1 MSIRRISSY
10 VPSPLSC
17 QKYDVFLSFRGEDTR
32 KFTDH
37 LYAALDRT
45 GIFVFKDDKELER
58 GKAISS
64 ELLAAIEES
73 RILIIVFSR
82 NYAFSTWC
90 LDELVKIVEC
100 KNTSDH
106 QQMIFPIF
114 YDVEPTTVR
123 KQTASFQEAFLKHE
137 EAFREN
143 IEKVQKWR
151 DALTEVA
158 NISGWQLKDRNEPEF
173 IVDIVKEISCKISAK
188 SETLKELVGL
198 DSRLEK
204 LRFLINKGPTDVRMI
219 GICGMGGIGKTTLA
233 RVVYD
238 LISHEFEASCFLAN
252 VRENSKKSGL
262 VFLQKQLVSQLLNL
276 PDSGVWNVYDGMK
289 MIRSRLR
296 RKKVLLVIDD
306 VIELQQLESL
316 AGKHDWFGIGS
327 RIFITSRDKHLLMAH
342 GVDEVYMHEHLNYDE
357 ALGLFCLKAF
367 KSHKPWKGYEQLSKS
382 VVKYAGG
389 LPLALKVLGSFLF
402 GRTIAEWESAL
413 QRLERDPE
421 NEILDVLQISFDGL
435 KETEKK
441 IFLDIACFYKGK
453 YIDYVTKILNYCDF
467 DPIIG
472 IGGLIEKSLLTV
484 DDFNGLWMHDLLQEM
499 GRQIVRRQ
507 SPQEPGNRSRLWEEA
522 DGTDAIEVIVFDC
535 FSNKEMHFSAKA
547 FSNMTNLRVLQILY
561 VQLLG
566 DLEYLSNELR
576 FLDWKRYPLRSLPSN
591 SRLDKLIELNIPH
604 SSIEHLWSGIKPL
617 TRLKIMSLKHSE
629 NLIRT
634 PDFTGAPNLEQ
645 LILEGCTRLHEIHP
659 SLLVHKKLIFLNL
672 KGCTSLTTLPAKIFM
687 KSLETLVLS
696 ELPPSIELLSG
707 LVRLTLYGCKNL
719 ERIPST
725 ISALK
730 YLSTLNLSGLLKFR
744 EFPEIV
750 ESMEQLLEL
759 HLEGTAIRGLP
770 ASIELLSGLILLNL
784 KDCKNLE
791 SLPRTINGLRSL
803 KTLHLSGCSKLKN
816 VPENLGKVES
826 LEVLDISGCKGL
838 LQSTSWFL
846 HFPITL
852 IRRNSDPVAWRFPSL
867 SGLCCLRKLD
877 ISDCNLGEGAIPSD
891 IGNLCSLKELYLSR
905 NNFVSLPASII
916 HLPKLRKMVLEDCKS
931 LQSLPRPPPS
941 ILSIRVDGCTSLE
954 MISCVLKSCKSNST
968 YIHCMDCLKFNG
980 LAFSML
986 KEYLEAVSHSRQRLS
1001 IVVPGSE
1008 IPEWFMYQ
1016 NKGSSITLNR
1026 PPDSFNKNKVAGYA
1040 ICCVFH
1046 VNKHSTRI
1054 RTLRSYPTKCLTWRL
1069 KGSRVVDSTTF
1080 REKFGQDGSAHLWL
1094 LYLPCQEQECYEH
1107 NWHFEFQPLWG
1118 PGLEVKKCGF
1128 HPVFVHQV
1136 EEFNQTTNQ
1145 WTRFT
1150 SYNLNEFH
1158 RNLVGSNM
1166 EVATTSKRSLA
1177 EHVGTAEAS
1186 GSGCCDDEE
1195 SQAKRFRQLD

>member
-1 MSIRRISSY
+1 MMFPIFCEVEPTVKRKQAR
-10 VPSPLSC
+10 
-17 QKYDVFLSFRGEDTR
+17 SFRDTFSKDEEAFSMHIENVQKWRDAFRRWLMSLTGKDSVTFLCTFKPFSPRFKPSQLIDENGRWKDDLIRSVGFCATLSSTHQTRDVEFLEAFAIEKGLKQATETGLTQSAIVESAAINAVHLINCAGTELRRFAVRNLIEETTLLPATQSKPGEDTR

-143 IEKVQKWR
+143 IEKYIHAKFNSTTPM
-151 DALTEVA
+151 L
-158 NISGWQLKDRNEPEF
+158 IFLFFSMYRNEPEF

-252 VRENSKKSGL
+252 VREISKKSGL

-276 PDSGVWNVYDGMK
+276 PDSGVWNVYDGMN

-453 YIDYVTKILNYCDF
+453 YIDY
-467 DPIIG
+467 
-472 IGGLIEKSLLTV
+472 
-484 DDFNGLWMHDLLQEM
+484 
-499 GRQIVRRQ
+499 
-507 SPQEPGNRSRLWEEA
+507 
-522 DGTDAIEVIVFDC
+522 GTDAIEVIVFDC

-696 ELPPSIELLSG
+696 GCLKLKKFPDIVGSMECLQELHLDETDVKELPPSIELLSG

-719 ERIPST
+719 ERIPNT

-791 SLPRTINGLRSL
+791 SLPRTINGL
-803 KTLHLSGCSKLKN
+803 SK
-816 VPENLGKVES
+816 E
-826 LEVLDISGCKGL
+826 
-838 LQSTSWFL
+838 
-846 HFPITL
+846 
-852 IRRNSDPVAWRFPSL
+852 
-867 SGLCCLRKLD
+867 
-877 ISDCNLGEGAIPSD
+877 
-891 IGNLCSLKELYLSR
+891 LKE
-905 NNFVSLPASII
+905 
-916 HLPKLRKMVLEDCKS
+916 K
-931 LQSLPRPPPS
+931 PS
-941 ILSIRVDGCTSLE
+941 INCLHQE
-954 MISCVLKSCKSNST
+954 SCLVYCSSPH
-968 YIHCMDCLKFNG
+968 I
-980 LAFSML
+980 
-986 KEYLEAVSHSRQRLS
+986 
-1001 IVVPGSE
+1001 IVV
-1008 IPEWFMYQ
+1008 
-1016 NKGSSITLNR
+1016 
-1026 PPDSFNKNKVAGYA
+1026 V
-1040 ICCVFH
+1040 
-1046 VNKHSTRI
+1046 
-1054 RTLRSYPTKCLTWRL
+1054 
-1069 KGSRVVDSTTF
+1069 
-1080 REKFGQDGSAHLWL
+1080 
-1094 LYLPCQEQECYEH
+1094 
-1107 NWHFEFQPLWG
+1107 
-1118 PGLEVKKCGF
+1118 
-1128 HPVFVHQV
+1128 
-1136 EEFNQTTNQ
+1136 
-1145 WTRFT
+1145 
-1150 SYNLNEFH
+1150 
-1158 RNLVGSNM
+1158 
-1166 EVATTSKRSLA
+1166 LA
-1177 EHVGTAEAS
+1177 E
-1186 GSGCCDDEE
+1186 
-1195 SQAKRFRQLD
+1195 